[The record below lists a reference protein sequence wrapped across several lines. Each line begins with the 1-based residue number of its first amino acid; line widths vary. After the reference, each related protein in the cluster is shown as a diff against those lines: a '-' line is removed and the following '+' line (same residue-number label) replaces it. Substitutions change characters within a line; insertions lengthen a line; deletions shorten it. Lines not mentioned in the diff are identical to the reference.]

1 MYTPYIQQTMMPMMA
16 QTYVQPMMSQ
26 PMMSQPMMYQPN
38 MMMTQPMQ
46 MGIPQPVYK
55 QISVGPGIDMNEY
68 NKIVGA
74 ATNCY
79 TMKRLPL
86 STSVTST
93 IKAMLGGEWVCVVT
107 PVTKNYDFCCSMVK
121 GADYMTFSLDNT
133 LFQICRLR

>member
-16 QTYVQPMMSQ
+16 QTYVQPIM
-26 PMMSQPMMYQPN
+26 PQPMMYQPG
-38 MMMTQPMQ
+38 MMMTTTIPIQ
-46 MGIPQPVYK
+46 MGVPQPVYK

-79 TMKRLPL
+79 MMKRLPL
-86 STSVTST
+86 SSSVTST

-133 LFQICRLR
+133 LFQVCRLR